1 MGDIVSLLDRGGGI
15 YYAMIRGFMQ
25 DQYAEKYAVL
35 TWLLPRY
42 PNPTHFDPAD
52 FIIGELDYNGQ
63 HSNLCTLILL
73 FNITAGPE
81 EDTPRSMEVIEFVS
95 HSPQSRHFQTS
106 YFHNLEQAELW
117 KH

>member
-1 MGDIVSLLDRGGGI
+1 MDRDGGI

-52 FIIGELDYNGQ
+52 FILGE
-63 HSNLCTLILL
+63 H
-73 FNITAGPE
+73 E
-81 EDTPRSMEVIEFVS
+81 
-95 HSPQSRHFQTS
+95 
-106 YFHNLEQAELW
+106 
-117 KH
+117 

>member
-1 MGDIVSLLDRGGGI
+1 MGDIVSLLDRDGGI

-52 FIIGELDYNGQ
+52 FILGEHESKYISHNLTIDYLGVAGGR
-63 HSNLCTLILL
+63 
-73 FNITAGPE
+73 AGPALAR
-81 EDTPRSMEVIEFVS
+81 PIF
-95 HSPQSRHFQTS
+95 
-106 YFHNLEQAELW
+106 
-117 KH
+117 